1 LDVWTDL
8 AKLLERGCFD
18 AIFLADVIGLY
29 GDYRGGWDTYVRE
42 GLQIPSNDPSVLI
55 SALAN
60 VTEHLGLAFTSS
72 IVQEHPFNFAR
83 RVSTL
88 DHLSKGRIAWNI
100 VTNALANGARNFG
113 LDNLTEHDERYRWA
127 QEYLEVTYKLW
138 EASWEDDALL
148 RDVENGVHAGS
159 QQDPQDQPSRPALS
173 RRGATSAVAIPAANA
188 GAGAGGFVAGRA

>member
-1 LDVWTDL
+1 MNTVSHIYHGLWRHPRTKQLAYTDLDTWTDL
-8 AKLLERGCFD
+8 AKLLERGRFD

-55 SALAN
+55 SALAH

-113 LDNLTEHDERYRWA
+113 LRSDRT
-127 QEYLEVTYKLW
+127 
-138 EASWEDDALL
+138 
-148 RDVENGVHAGS
+148 
-159 QQDPQDQPSRPALS
+159 
-173 RRGATSAVAIPAANA
+173 RRAIPL
-188 GAGAGGFVAGRA
+188 GAGIFGGDLQALGRFLGRRCSAA